1 MNNHSFNRGYYCI
14 NNTFQEFIVNNYIA
28 LALTFAIALGFLRL
42 MDFFAHRGWIES
54 KLSRKLIHIGTGPI
68 FVLCWFLFDD
78 APSARWLAALVPFA
92 ITVQF
97 ALIGLGVIK
106 DQASVD
112 AMSRTGDPKEILR
125 GPLYYGIM
133 FVALTLIY
141 WRESPIGII
150 ALMMMCGGDGIA
162 DIVGRKF
169 ASAKLPWSRDKSIAG
184 TVSVFLGGWL
194 MSAVIVFIYVS
205 AGVFPGGFTDYLLP
219 ISGIAL
225 VGALVESLH
234 YKDIDNI
241 SMTLASALVGHW
253 FF

>member
-1 MNNHSFNRGYYCI
+1 M
-14 NNTFQEFIVNNYIA
+14 NNYIA

-68 FVLCWFLFDD
+68 FVLCWFFFDD

-97 ALIGLGVIK
+97 ALIGFGVIK
-106 DQASVD
+106 DKASVD

-133 FVALTLIY
+133 FVVLTLIY
-141 WRESPIGII
+141 WKDSPIGIV

-162 DIVGRKF
+162 DIMGRKF
-169 ASAKLPWSRDKSIAG
+169 ASAKLPWSKEKSVAG
-184 TVSVFLGGWL
+184 TISVFVGGFVFSTL
-194 MSAVIVFIYVS
+194 MLFIYVT
-205 AGVFPGGFTDYLLP
+205 AGVFSGTINNYLLP
-219 ISGIAL
+219 ITTIAF
-225 VGALVESLH
+225 VGAIIESLH

>member
-1 MNNHSFNRGYYCI
+1 M
-14 NNTFQEFIVNNYIA
+14 NNYIA

-68 FVLCWFLFDD
+68 FVLCWFFFDD

-97 ALIGLGVIK
+97 ALIGFGILK
-106 DQASVD
+106 DKASVD

-133 FVALTLIY
+133 FVVLTLVY

-150 ALMMMCGGDGIA
+150 ALMMMCGGDGVA
-162 DIVGRKF
+162 DIFGRRI
-169 ASAKLPWSRDKSIAG
+169 ASPKLPWSKEKSVAG
-184 TVSVFLGGWL
+184 MVSVFVGGFLFSAL
-194 MSAVIVFIYVS
+194 MLFIYVN
-205 AGVFPGGFTDYLLP
+205 AGVFVAPFTNYLFP
-219 ISGIAL
+219 MAAIAL
-225 VGALVESLH
+225 VGAAVESLH

>member
-1 MNNHSFNRGYYCI
+1 M
-14 NNTFQEFIVNNYIA
+14 NNYIA
-28 LALTFAIALGFLRL
+28 LAITFAIALGFLRL

-68 FVLCWFLFDD
+68 FVLCWFLFNDD
-78 APSARWLAALVPFA
+78 PSARWLAALVPFA
-92 ITVQF
+92 ITIQF
-97 ALIGLGVIK
+97 ALIGFGVIK

-112 AMSRTGDPKEILR
+112 AMSRTGDPREILR

-194 MSAVIVFIYVS
+194 MSAAIIFIYVS
-205 AGVFPGGFTDYLLP
+205 AGVFPGDFPKYLLP
-219 ISGIAL
+219 ISVIAL

>member
-1 MNNHSFNRGYYCI
+1 MNNI
-14 NNTFQEFIVNNYIA
+14 
-28 LALTFAIALGFLRL
+28 LALVITFVLSLAFLRS
-42 MDFFAHRGWIES
+42 MDFIAHRGWMDS
-54 KLSRKLIHIGTGPI
+54 KLSRKVIHIGTGPL
-68 FVLCWFLFDD
+68 FVLCWFLFND

-92 ITVQF
+92 ITLQF
-97 ALIGLGVIK
+97 ALIGLGVMK
-106 DQASVD
+106 DEASVQ
-112 AMSRTGDPKEILR
+112 AMSRTGDSKEILR

-133 FVALTLIY
+133 FVVLTVIY
-141 WRESPIGII
+141 WKDSPIGII

-169 ASAKLPWSRDKSIAG
+169 PSAKLPWSREKSVAG
-184 TVSVFLGGWL
+184 MISVFVGGFVFSAL
-194 MSAVIVFIYVS
+194 MIFIYVTV
-205 AGVFPGGFTDYLLP
+205 GVFGGSMTNYLLP
-219 ISGIAL
+219 ITVIAL

>member
-1 MNNHSFNRGYYCI
+1 M
-14 NNTFQEFIVNNYIA
+14 NNYIA

-68 FVLCWFLFDD
+68 FVLCWFFFDD

-92 ITVQF
+92 ITIQF
-97 ALIGLGVIK
+97 ALIGFGILK
-106 DQASVD
+106 DKASVD

-133 FVALTLIY
+133 FVVLTLVY
-141 WRESPIGII
+141 WKDSPIGII

-162 DIVGRKF
+162 DIFGRRIP
-169 ASAKLPWSRDKSIAG
+169 SPKLPWSKEKSVAG
-184 TVSVFLGGWL
+184 TASVFLGGFL
-194 MSAVIVFIYVS
+194 MSAVMIFIYLN
-205 AGVFPGGFTDYLLP
+205 AGVFAKPFGSYLLP
-219 ISGIAL
+219 MATIAL

-241 SMTLASALVGHW
+241 SMTLASALMGHW